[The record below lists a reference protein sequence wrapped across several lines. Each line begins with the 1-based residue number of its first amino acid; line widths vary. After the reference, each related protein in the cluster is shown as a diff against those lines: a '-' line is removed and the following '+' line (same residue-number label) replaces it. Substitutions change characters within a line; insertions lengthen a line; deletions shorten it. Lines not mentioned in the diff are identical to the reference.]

1 MSYMTEGTPWKLL
14 LKFTLPVLAGNIFQ
28 NFYNIMD
35 AMIVGRYLGVNAL
48 AAVGGTGSLMFL
60 VIGWI
65 IGIESGF
72 GVLVSQKYGAKQ
84 QEQLTHYVSMAM
96 YLSIILAVI
105 MTSALFFLNEPI
117 LRLMDTPKE
126 IFADTSSYMAIIYAG
141 LPITILYNLM
151 AALNRSIG
159 DSKTPLYFL
168 IISSILNVILD
179 IILVGYT
186 PMGVAGAAVATV
198 VSQGVS
204 AVLCV
209 IYTAKKHQVLKFS
222 FTKWRTS
229 SAGRMLSVAIPM
241 ALQFSITAIGTM
253 IVQVALN
260 HLGAVY
266 IASYSAANKLQNIT
280 MQFYVA
286 LGTGLAT
293 FVGQNYGAKKIDRI
307 KKGVN
312 VAVRMVAVYSV
323 FVMLIS
329 YFILPNLVVIFAK
342 DSTGQLRELARQLY
356 HISLWFYFPLGLIF
370 IYRNTLQGVGNG
382 LVPMLG
388 GVFELLARFLTILL
402 LFPSLQYVGVCL
414 SDPAAWISALI
425 PLIPFYYWYMKKKVN
440 QIACQN

>member
-1 MSYMTEGTPWKLL
+1 MSNMTEGTPWKLL

-28 NFYNIMD
+28 NLYNIMD

-60 VIGWI
+60 VIGGI

-84 QEQLTHYVSMAM
+84 QDQLTHFVSMAM

-105 MTSALFFLNEPI
+105 MTAVLFILNKPI

-126 IFADTSSYMAIIYAG
+126 IFADTSSYMAIIYVG

-168 IISSILNVILD
+168 VISSILNVVLD

-209 IYTAKKHQVLKFS
+209 IYTAKKHQILKFT
-222 FTKWRTS
+222 FTKWKLS

-293 FVGQNYGAKKIDRI
+293 FVGQNYGANRMDRI

-312 VAVRMVAVYSV
+312 VAVRMVAIYSV
-323 FVMLIS
+323 LVMLVS

-342 DSTGQLRELARQLY
+342 DPTGQLRELARQLY

-388 GVFELLARFLTILL
+388 GVFELLARLLTIVL

-440 QIACQN
+440 EIACHN

>member
-1 MSYMTEGTPWKLL
+1 MSNMTEGTPWKLL
-14 LKFTLPVLAGNIFQ
+14 LKFTLPVLTGNIFQ
-28 NFYNIMD
+28 NLYNIMD

-84 QEQLTHYVSMAM
+84 QDQLTHFVSMAM

-105 MTSALFFLNEPI
+105 MTAVLFILNKPI

-126 IFADTSSYMAIIYAG
+126 IFADTSSYMAIIYVG

-168 IISSILNVILD
+168 VISSILNVVLD

-209 IYTAKKHQVLKFS
+209 IYTAKKHQILKFT
-222 FTKWRTS
+222 FTKWKLS

-293 FVGQNYGAKKIDRI
+293 FVGQNYGANRMDRI

-312 VAVRMVAVYSV
+312 VAVRMVAIYSV
-323 FVMLIS
+323 LVMLVS

-342 DSTGQLRELARQLY
+342 DPTGQLRELARQLY

-388 GVFELLARFLTILL
+388 GVFELLARLLTIVL

-440 QIACQN
+440 EIACHN

>member
-1 MSYMTEGTPWKLL
+1 MSNMTEGTPWKLL

-28 NFYNIMD
+28 NLYNIMD

-84 QEQLTHYVSMAM
+84 QDQLTHFVSMAM

-105 MTSALFFLNEPI
+105 MTTVLFILNKPI

-126 IFADTSSYMAIIYAG
+126 IFADTSSYMAIIYVG

-168 IISSILNVILD
+168 VISSILNVVLD

-209 IYTAKKHQVLKFS
+209 IYTAKKHQILKFT
-222 FTKWRTS
+222 FTKWKLS

-293 FVGQNYGAKKIDRI
+293 FVGQNYGANRMDRI

-312 VAVRMVAVYSV
+312 VAVRMVAIYSV
-323 FVMLIS
+323 LVMLVS

-342 DSTGQLRELARQLY
+342 DPTGQLRELARQLY

-388 GVFELLARFLTILL
+388 GVFELLARLLTIVL

-440 QIACQN
+440 EIACHN